1 VIIHPGVGGKSVR
14 GVGSDRQQG
23 FFAGILPI
31 LATVDQGLGIDG
43 TFHIHGTLTITP

>member
-23 FFAGILPI
+23 FFAGILPEFCQF
-31 LATVDQGLGIDG
+31 LALLIKGWESTALSTFTVL
-43 TFHIHGTLTITP
+43 